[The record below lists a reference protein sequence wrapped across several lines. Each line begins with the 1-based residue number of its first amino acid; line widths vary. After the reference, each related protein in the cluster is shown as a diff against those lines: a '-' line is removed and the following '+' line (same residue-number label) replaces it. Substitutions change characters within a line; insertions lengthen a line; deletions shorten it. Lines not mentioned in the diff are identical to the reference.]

1 MRIAGRQMKTVEIH
15 HKTADFQVET
25 KTGYDNQGKRV
36 TEIVV
41 TNLHTARAE
50 FRDIQSV
57 ERAIKMCNNTQAY
70 RDKLR
75 AEAAAEQAAEEKA
88 EAERKAAEEAAKARG
103 PLATD
108 RQVNYIMSLLAQTDG
123 QNTTWYTQGP
133 TRRAE
138 VELMTRRDASTY
150 ISALLGQ

>member
-1 MRIAGRQMKTVEIH
+1 MRIAGRQMKTVEVH
-15 HKTADFQVET
+15 YKTADFQVET

-36 TEIVV
+36 TEIVIV
-41 TNLHTARAE
+41 NQHTARVEYNDLA
-50 FRDIQSV
+50 SV
-57 ERAIKMCNNTQAY
+57 ECAIDRCNSTQAY

-75 AEAAAEQAAEEKA
+75 AEAAAEQEAEAKA

-103 PLATD
+103 PLATA
-108 RQVNYIMSLLAQTDG
+108 RQVNYIMNLLAQTDG

>member
-15 HKTADFQVET
+15 YKTADYQVET
-25 KTGYDNQGKRV
+25 QTGWDTNNKRV
-36 TEIVV
+36 TEIVIV
-41 TNLHTARAE
+41 NQHTARVEYSGLA
-50 FRDIQSV
+50 SV
-57 ERAIKMCNNTQAY
+57 ECAIDRCNSTQAY
-70 RDKLR
+70 RDKIR

-103 PLATD
+103 PLATG
-108 RQVNYIMSLLAQTDG
+108 RQVSYIMSLLAQTDG

-133 TRRAE
+133 TTRAE
-138 VELMTRRDASTY
+138 IELMTRRDASTY